1 MRGSLCKRGHIRVA
15 VDQIPVH
22 SRTRQAH
29 GIAVTADS
37 EYKAEVADLELQV
50 EVDHKAET
58 VTLPEELEH
67 LVRRTTVLTK
77 RRGRAVIPRV
87 QHRLG
92 QVPVL
97 KSRGNPCATI
107 LHGTTWVT
115 QPTTH
120 FCRYGLRG
128 W

>member
-1 MRGSLCKRGHIRVA
+1 M
-15 VDQIPVH
+15 DQIPVRG
-22 SRTRQAH
+22 RTRQA
-29 GIAVTADS
+29 VTAVITGDS

-50 EVDHKAET
+50 EDHKAET
-58 VTLPEELEH
+58 VTLPKEQEH
-67 LVRRTTVLTK
+67 LVHRTTVLTK
-77 RRGRAVIPRV
+77 RRGRAVTPRV
-87 QHRLG
+87 QHRTG

-97 KSRGNPCATI
+97 KSRGNPCAII

-128 W
+128 R